1 MRKTTIRQI
10 RLLKKATDISPD
22 TISFYFEIANA
33 YEKLGQKQ
41 TSVILLKEL
50 AKKKNS
56 IDINLVLASHLSKG
70 NKAQVNEALKIL
82 QKTVSDNPSHAMAF
96 VALSKVYQQIGES
109 SEAMNCARKA
119 SNLAPEDFIVDLN
132 LGEIYLENKLFE
144 NASVILE
151 RVYQKRHLASIK
163 DNLIKA
169 LIGLSKQTNTPNESK
184 LLILRKAQKIAPEN
198 KYIEKEIQN
207 IETLIKKQQNAN

>member
-1 MRKTTIRQI
+1 M
-10 RLLKKATDISPD
+10 LKSKYLSDLYTRVV
-22 TISFYFEIANA
+22 
-33 YEKLGQKQ
+33 EK
-41 TSVILLKEL
+41 
-50 AKKKNS
+50 
-56 IDINLVLASHLSKG
+56 
-70 NKAQVNEALKIL
+70 
-82 QKTVSDNPSHAMAF
+82 NPS
-96 VALSKVYQQIGES
+96 E
-109 SEAMNCARKA
+109 
-119 SNLAPEDFIVDLN
+119 PEYHQAVL
-132 LGEIYLENKLFE
+132 EVLENKLFE